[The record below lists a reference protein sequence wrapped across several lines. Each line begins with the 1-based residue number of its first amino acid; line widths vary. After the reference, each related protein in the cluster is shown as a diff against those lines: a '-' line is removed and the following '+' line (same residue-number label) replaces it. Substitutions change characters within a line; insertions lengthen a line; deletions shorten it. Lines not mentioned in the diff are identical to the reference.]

1 MKIYVRY
8 LSDFYFFSIGLLMGI
23 LVVIKIDE
31 FDSHFSLEAQK
42 ISHFIH
48 SDETFCIVDRCLV
61 GILPKYQHPPVSYT
75 CLPISCF
82 SKTFHF
88 HLKDLA
94 LFRSLLHLLIKN

>member
-23 LVVIKIDE
+23 LVVIKMDE

-75 CLPISCF
+75 AYPF
-82 SKTFHF
+82 
-88 HLKDLA
+88 LA
-94 LFRSLLHLLIKN
+94 FQRLSFPPQGPSII